1 MPHAPVGHFAGTP
14 HLWVTM
20 GDLTQSWSIAEGT
33 LAAAAGGDADALAR
47 IVRTYHDDMARV
59 CFVICGDQDLAQDAA
74 QSAWPKA
81 WRKLGTLRDPARLR
95 PWLVSIAVNEAR
107 QAMRRQHRV
116 PVVAEIPSGA
126 VAPAASDPSTN
137 AELLDLARAL
147 RMLDPDDRALL
158 ALRYVADFDATE
170 LGRALG
176 LSPSGVRS
184 RLARLLARLRS
195 ELDDD

>member
-1 MPHAPVGHFAGTP
+1 
-14 HLWVTM
+14 M

-147 RMLDPDDRALL
+147 RIARSGRPRAPC
-158 ALRYVADFDATE
+158 APLR
-170 LGRALG
+170 R
-176 LSPSGVRS
+176 
-184 RLARLLARLRS
+184 RLRRHRTRS
-195 ELDDD
+195 GAGPVPVRRAQSARPPPRPSPIGARR